1 MYTQCPDCSTAFR
14 VTAEILRQAAGKVRC
29 GGCGNAFNALE
40 YLSETMPEQV
50 APKEPE
56 AHLPELKPEPQPGSV
71 PTSIS
76 AEQSAAL
83 LKTLDELAGSD
94 IRIED
99 TGVEWRVL
107 DDDEQGEA
115 AADEMAV
122 NVEVEDQPHIDEI
135 LEDSPTPVDQFL
147 TDTPPQVD
155 APEIFA
161 LDDEQASQPS
171 VDELRFDDNTPLPD
185 DFDLDGEAP
194 FVPAEPEPEPQPE
207 PVVEMASQAD
217 LDLSEPDEWTDIL
230 DEFEG
235 IADELSG
242 VEPAGDTDLEPS
254 EPEPGDR
261 DEDEVAEAS
270 VEDSIDEP
278 LDMDS
283 QFALQAEAMGIDL
296 SGIHETVD
304 EDKTGMS
311 DDLEA
316 LLEESSEE
324 VRDLEDL
331 LDEELVDED
340 DANEETVIAGD
351 EFDDETDDETDDDET
366 GEESA
371 QLELIDDEAL
381 DELEGDEEPVSAE
394 YDEFVDELEDEEW
407 PGDPE
412 EDNFLDEAEFDDDV
426 EANVEHYVPPLT
438 EEEQTINMQI
448 DEELLAIAVE
458 DEDGFAS
465 TMVLPEDAA
474 EDKASEEKTEADES
488 TDEAEQAL
496 KDTGAGFE
504 TIIMEG
510 EAFRSALDDD
520 KQEEHKAAAAA
531 SLASIAEA
539 KAATQ
544 EAERAARK
552 RQYGIAAG
560 IAALV
565 LLLVGQYIHQARDSL
580 ATIPAFNSVVGPMYR
595 AIGKPLSPD
604 WDITGWRFE
613 VTDGKTDDEN
623 ASLAIVSRLG
633 NRSETPL
640 PYPIIAV
647 SLADRFEEPLGSV
660 TLSPGDYLED
670 NLDPRKLVE
679 PGNSFQ
685 AKFVVSSLPENA
697 TTYRLRA
704 CYRAADGQLR
714 CKEDDFK

>member
-1 MYTQCPDCSTAFR
+1 
-14 VTAEILRQAAGKVRC
+14 
-29 GGCGNAFNALE
+29 
-40 YLSETMPEQV
+40 
-50 APKEPE
+50 
-56 AHLPELKPEPQPGSV
+56 
-71 PTSIS
+71 
-76 AEQSAAL
+76 
-83 LKTLDELAGSD
+83 
-94 IRIED
+94 
-99 TGVEWRVL
+99 
-107 DDDEQGEA
+107 
-115 AADEMAV
+115 
-122 NVEVEDQPHIDEI
+122 
-135 LEDSPTPVDQFL
+135 
-147 TDTPPQVD
+147 
-155 APEIFA
+155 
-161 LDDEQASQPS
+161 
-171 VDELRFDDNTPLPD
+171 
-185 DFDLDGEAP
+185 
-194 FVPAEPEPEPQPE
+194 
-207 PVVEMASQAD
+207 
-217 LDLSEPDEWTDIL
+217 
-230 DEFEG
+230 
-235 IADELSG
+235 
-242 VEPAGDTDLEPS
+242 
-254 EPEPGDR
+254 
-261 DEDEVAEAS
+261 
-270 VEDSIDEP
+270 
-278 LDMDS
+278 
-283 QFALQAEAMGIDL
+283 MGIDL

-304 EDKTGMS
+304 EDKTGMT

-324 VRDLEDL
+324 VQDLEDL

-340 DANEETVIAGD
+340 DANDETVIAGD
-351 EFDDETDDETDDDET
+351 ETDDDDID
-366 GEESA
+366 GEIDDEKAGDESA

-381 DELEGDEEPVSAE
+381 DELE
-394 YDEFVDELEDEEW
+394 DEEW
-407 PGDPE
+407 SGTSE
-412 EDNFLDEAEFDDDV
+412 EDDFLDELQDDEWPGISEEDDFQDEAEFDDVV

-448 DEELLAIAVE
+448 DEDLLAIAVE

-474 EDKASEEKTEADES
+474 EEKADEEKAEAGEPADEG
-488 TDEAEQAL
+488 EQAL

-539 KAATQ
+539 KAARQ

-565 LLLVGQYIHQARDSL
+565 LLLIGQYIHQARDSL

-660 TLSPGDYLED
+660 TLGPGDYLED

>member
-14 VTAEILRQAAGKVRC
+14 VTAEILKQAAGKVRC

-40 YLSETMPEQV
+40 YLSESMPEQTS
-50 APKEPE
+50 PQEPE
-56 AHLPELKPEPQPGSV
+56 EHLPELTPEPFSDNV
-71 PTSIS
+71 PASIS

-107 DDDEQGEA
+107 DDDELGEA
-115 AADEMAV
+115 ADDEIAV
-122 NVEVEDQPHIDEI
+122 DVDVEDQPHIDEI

-155 APEIFA
+155 SPEIFSEV
-161 LDDEQASQPS
+161 DDAASRTL

-185 DFDLDGEAP
+185 DFDLDAAAP
-194 FVPAEPEPEPQPE
+194 YTPPEPEPEPEPE
-207 PVVEMASQAD
+207 PVVEEAPQAD
-217 LDLSEPDEWTDIL
+217 LDLSEPEEWTDIL

-235 IADELSG
+235 IAEDLA
-242 VEPAGDTDLEPS
+242 EPAADSDDALEP
-254 EPEPGDR
+254 
-261 DEDEVAEAS
+261 DEEEADEVELAAAEES
-270 VEDSIDEP
+270 FDEP

-296 SGIHETVD
+296 SGTHETV
-304 EDKTGMS
+304 EAPEERLEAV

-316 LLEESSEE
+316 LLEESGEE
-324 VRDLEDL
+324 VKDLEDL
-331 LDEELVDED
+331 LEEEFVDED
-340 DANEETVIAGD
+340 DANDETVIASD
-351 EFDDETDDETDDDET
+351 EDDANDETVIASDEDDEQ
-366 GEESA
+366 SA
-371 QLELIDDEAL
+371 QLELIDDEPAGEL
-381 DELEGDEEPVSAE
+381 ETDEEAVASDELETDDAE
-394 YDEFVDELEDEEW
+394 AQD
-407 PGDPE
+407 
-412 EDNFLDEAEFDDDV
+412 
-426 EANVEHYVPPLT
+426 EHYVPPLT

-448 DEELLAIAVE
+448 DEDLFAIAVE

-474 EDKASEEKTEADES
+474 EEKAEEEKADEEKA
-488 TDEAEQAL
+488 TADEPDDEKELAL
-496 KDTGAGFE
+496 KDTGSGFE

-531 SLASIAEA
+531 SLASVKESERAAE
-539 KAATQ
+539 

-552 RQYGIAAG
+552 RKYGIAAG
-560 IAALV
+560 IAALA

-613 VTDGKTDDEN
+613 VTKGSTDEESG
-623 ASLAIVSRLG
+623 ALTVFSRVG
-633 NRSETPL
+633 NTSDTAL
-640 PYPIIAV
+640 PYPLIGI
-647 SLADRFEEPLGSV
+647 SLTDRFEETIGSRV
-660 TLSPGDYLED
+660 LDPADYLSND
-670 NLDPRKLVE
+670 LDPRKLVQ
-679 PGNSFQ
+679 PGNTF
-685 AKFVVSSLPENA
+685 NA
-697 TTYRLRA
+697 VITIEAPSEEATGFKLNV
-704 CYRAADGQLR
+704 CYRETGGSLR
-714 CKEDDFK
+714 CAIEDFL